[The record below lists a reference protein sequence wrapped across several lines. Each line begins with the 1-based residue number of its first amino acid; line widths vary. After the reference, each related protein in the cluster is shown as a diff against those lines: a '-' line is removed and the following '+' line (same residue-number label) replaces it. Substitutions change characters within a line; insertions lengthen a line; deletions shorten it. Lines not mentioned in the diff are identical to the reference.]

1 MVKIY
6 LPPPNREIDPQYY
19 VIRAGTILKRIFNP
33 ASHNATAYSFRY
45 NGPRGRF
52 DHHSR
57 VNGKPAD
64 DPNRGII
71 YAAYTLSCCLV
82 EIFGD
87 ENLITIEQHQ
97 LATIELSQSLKL
109 LDLRGQGAWNAGL
122 NTTIASSDRRKI
134 TQEWGKHFYD
144 YPEDYGNIEGIV
156 FSSAKNSE
164 DALALYERAENK
176 IASAKISTQSL
187 KDSAIRKEIFLTA
200 KKLHL
205 PVQFY

>member
-1 MVKIY
+1 M
-6 LPPPNREIDPQYY
+6 N
-19 VIRAGTILKRIFNP
+19 LK
-33 ASHNATAYSFRY
+33 
-45 NGPRGRF
+45 
-52 DHHSR
+52 
-57 VNGKPAD
+57 
-64 DPNRGII
+64 
-71 YAAYTLSCCLV
+71 
-82 EIFGD
+82 
-87 ENLITIEQHQ
+87 
-97 LATIELSQSLKL
+97 QSIKL

-144 YPEDYGNIEGIV
+144 YLEDYGNIEGIV

-164 DALALYERAENK
+164 NTLALYERAENK

-205 PVQFY
+205 PIQFY

>member
-6 LPPPNREIDPQYY
+6 LPPPNREIDPKYY
-19 VIRAGTILKRIFNP
+19 VILAGTILKRIFDP
-33 ASHNATAYSFRY
+33 ASHNATASSFRY

-87 ENLITIEQHQ
+87 EDLITIEQHR

-109 LDLRGQGAWNAGL
+109 LDLRSQGAWNAGL
-122 NTTIASSDRRKI
+122 NTTIASSDRRKM
-134 TQEWGKHFYD
+134 TQEWGKFFYD
-144 YPEDYGNIEGIV
+144 TPEQYSDIEGII

-164 DALALYERAENK
+164 DAFAFYERAEDK
-176 IASAKISTQSL
+176 IASAKISTQGM
-187 KDSAIRKEIFLTA
+187 KDNIMRKKIYLAA
-200 KKLHL
+200 KTLHL
-205 PVQFY
+205 PVQFC